1 MIERLTAILKQN
13 IDTISVSHSE
23 QFEDMPLLYNS
34 ASSIQVFS
42 NLWNR
47 WNEGTRYEHCGMIQL
62 SLIETSHTR

>member
-1 MIERLTAILKQN
+1 MIERLTAILKQD

-23 QFEDMPLLYNS
+23 HLQDMPLLYNS

-47 WNEGTRYEHCGMIQL
+47 WNEGTRYEH
-62 SLIETSHTR
+62 